1 MADLLRLFVSIGPDL
16 ELEREY
22 IGQAVARLPGSLA
35 WQITYT
41 PAPGEPRLPDP
52 QPLQGS
58 AFYLILLGQDITAPM
73 GWELLSARR
82 AGKQPL
88 AFAKDVTR
96 TLAAMDFASRS
107 ELAWTEYQE
116 AGELL
121 HLVQEALAKALVAE
135 PARYGLGM
143 AEWQLL
149 SKRLEELKAAGNHEA
164 AADRSGSAG
173 KGAVILSPDQAASS
187 GGGVLVGKR

>member
-1 MADLLRLFVSIGPDL
+1 MADLLHLFVSIGPDL

-41 PAPGEPRLPDP
+41 PAPGEARPPDP
-52 QPLQGS
+52 HLLQDI
-58 AFYLILLGQDITAPM
+58 AFYAIILGRGITAPM

-88 AFAKDVTR
+88 AYAKDVSR
-96 TLAAMDFASRS
+96 TLAAMDFAARS
-107 ELAWTEYQE
+107 ELAWTEYKE

-135 PARYGLGM
+135 PAR
-143 AEWQLL
+143 
-149 SKRLEELKAAGNHEA
+149 
-164 AADRSGSAG
+164 
-173 KGAVILSPDQAASS
+173 
-187 GGGVLVGKR
+187 